1 MLEAASTH
9 QTDHPRWKMIMLA
22 EQINRRSGGAL
33 VAPWE
38 LEQLPDEWLDAYDI
52 LLRGVPQTKYK
63 NPLENLFVKF
73 RRQHPSY
80 RKYLS

>member
-22 EQINRRSGGAL
+22 QQINRLSGGAL

-38 LEQLPDEWLDAYDI
+38 LEQWPDEWLDAYQI
-52 LLRGVPQTKYK
+52 LWRGVPQTKYK
-63 NPLENLFVKF
+63 NPLEHLFLAA
-73 RRQHPSY
+73 RRKHPSY